1 MLVDCHVHV
10 VPKHTVPRANGGYFA
25 TGEELVSMLDDAG
38 IDMAMVLPLVSPEAR
53 WQLSTSEEVL
63 EVCSHYPD
71 RLVPFCNVDPR
82 QGSNSPNSD
91 LSPHFEYYKSA
102 GCKGVG
108 EMTANLYFD
117 DPMVWNLLKYCSEY
131 QMPVT
136 FHISPAIG
144 TSYGLVDDL
153 GLPRLERTLKEFPD
167 LAFLG
172 HSQAFWSEVT
182 SGLDEQTR
190 RGYPKGKVLPGGRTV
205 ELFERYENLY
215 GDLSAGS
222 GFNAI
227 SRDPEFGYPFLE
239 RFQDRMLF
247 GTDICGVG
255 QELPQV
261 PFLKEAREHGRISE
275 EAYEKIT
282 WRNINDLLDL
292 GLEE

>member
-1 MLVDCHVHV
+1 MLIDCHVHV
-10 VPKHTVPRANGGYFA
+10 VAKHTVPRANGDHFA
-25 TGEELVSMLDDAG
+25 TGEELVPMLDDAG
-38 IDMAMVLPLVSPEAR
+38 IAMAVVLPLVSPEAR

-63 EVCSHYPD
+63 EVCSRWPD
-71 RLVPFCNVDPR
+71 RLIPFCCVDPR
-82 QGSNSPNSD
+82 MGANSPKSD

-108 EMTANLYFD
+108 EMTANLPFD
-117 DPMVWNLLKYCSEY
+117 DPMVWNLFKHCSEY
-131 QMPVT
+131 EMPVT
-136 FHISPAIG
+136 FHISPAVG
-144 TSYGLVDDL
+144 VSYGLADEL
-153 GLPRLERTLKEFPD
+153 GLPRLERTLKQFPD

-172 HSQAFWSEVT
+172 HSQPFWAEVT
-182 SGLDEQTR
+182 SGLDDQTR

-247 GTDICGVG
+247 GTDICAPG
-255 QELPQV
+255 QELPIV
-261 PFLKEAREHGRISE
+261 PFMHEAVEQGHISRD
-275 EAYEKIT
+275 AYENIT
-282 WRNINDLLDL
+282 WRNLNDLLDL
-292 GLEE
+292 GVE